1 MAPLHPGLPDEIA
14 IWEILI
20 RLDPK
25 ALLRCRAVCRGWLRA
40 TSTREFLVIH
50 HGRQP
55 TLPLLDGYNGD
66 VDDRTLDIIPLDHRA
81 RLVAA
86 DQLQPIARLDHR
98 HPLQSCD
105 GLLLLC
111 TNGTDISNGGAD
123 IKRQYSICNPATR
136 QYAPLRQIADFIVVA
151 MYPHGHT
158 GEYRLLL
165 YPGRLMNGN
174 LAPGLHDGFYVFT
187 LGSCQ
192 PPRHIGWPEAKEVM
206 LERNVLFRGNL
217 HWYMEVL
224 ESSKAGMILVFDTME
239 ESFTEMR
246 AAPIDRGDADLFEM
260 DGMLILAKF
269 NNAAE
274 AIDIWVLQDYERE
287 IWTCKCQIR
296 LPAEDIRAQ
305 FQEVH
310 RNWDVQVTS
319 SDEAVIILVLYGLYR
334 ILQIDIDGKLVATF
348 HREGL
353 CRGLL
358 RLKQSL
364 VPHTFFPA
372 LEGYVVNSLPFM

>member
-40 TSTREFLVIH
+40 TSTREFLVVH

-55 TLPLLDGYNGD
+55 TLPLLNGYNGD

-136 QYAPLRQIADFIVVA
+136 Q
-151 MYPHGHT
+151 
-158 GEYRLLL
+158 
-165 YPGRLMNGN
+165 LMNGK
-174 LAPGLHDGFYVFT
+174 LAPGLHVGFYVFT
-187 LGSCQ
+187 LDSCQ

-217 HWYMEVL
+217 HWYMEEL
-224 ESSKAGMILVFDTME
+224 ESSKAGMILVFDTTA
-239 ESFTEMR
+239 ESFREMR
-246 AAPIDRGDADLFEM
+246 ATPILRGDADLFEM

-287 IWTCKCQIR
+287 AWTYKCQIR

-319 SDEAVIILVLYGLYR
+319 SDEAVIVLVLYGLYR
-334 ILQIDIDGKLVATF
+334 TLQIDIDGKLVATF

-353 CRGLL
+353 CCDLL

-372 LEGYVVNSLPFM
+372 LEGYVVNSSPFM